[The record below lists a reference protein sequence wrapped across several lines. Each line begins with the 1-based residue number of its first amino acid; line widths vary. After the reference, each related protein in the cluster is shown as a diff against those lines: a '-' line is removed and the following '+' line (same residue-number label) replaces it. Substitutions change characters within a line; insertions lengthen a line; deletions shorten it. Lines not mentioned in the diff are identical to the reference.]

1 MAKNLNLSPSVIVP
15 TTKELEYERQM
26 VMIAPVPFGKGVFA
40 RQDIEKNTP
49 LLVYPGVVQSSKV
62 NAKNIT
68 YTWAFFRVTKDGY
81 IDKGYNISA
90 KGARFENYAAPRV
103 NEPPPNKP
111 SNLRVVWDLTRRPS
125 PAIVY
130 WTTQTISKGDQ
141 LFVCY
146 GGDFQ
151 RNYETTP
158 ECKKGQSIKYVS
170 NRYQS
175 IPTSTPVQG
184 DELKRRIREYY
195 TQTPP
200 RDRDRKRR
208 RGNRGNVG
216 NALTSSNSA
225 RSSNAAGSSNAARLS
240 NAARSSSNA
249 ARSSN
254 ARLGN
259 ARTTSR
265 TTQRSNLNST
275 NFRNERTSKRRATT
289 PTSNRIPNIP
299 QSMQPLT
306 GVSNGRAPN
315 TTAATARE
323 RWARLRRA
331 LVNAHVARQLVRP
344 IQWEARYDIIV
355 RMAAIM
361 RAILR
366 VHPSN
371 RNHVLHYTNRE
382 QTTSLSGGFT
392 LLVSREHF
400 GNNPDLTIRVKHTH
414 SGMFLSAQFLNN
426 STVLNR
432 LSFYSQDALMGIGMF
447 GRDINLSIQKTRGE
461 KLDHG
466 DMLGLIRPMF
476 SIIVPAIAS
485 VVLGPL
491 IHHLR
496 KGPDILKR
504 AQKDDTSYRPHK
516 PSEVFVTIRI

>member
-15 TTKELEYERQM
+15 TTKELDYERQM

-49 LLVYPGVVQSSKV
+49 LLVYPGVVQSSKA

-103 NEPPPNKP
+103 NEPPPDKI

-130 WTTQTISKGDQ
+130 WTTRNISKGDQ

-151 RNYETTP
+151 RNYETTS

-170 NRYQS
+170 NRYQP

-184 DELKRRIREYY
+184 DELKRRIQEYY

-216 NALTSSNSA
+216 NASRSSNSARSSNVAGSSNAARSSNSA
-225 RSSNAAGSSNAARLS
+225 RSSNATGSSNARP
-240 NAARSSSNA
+240 
-249 ARSSN
+249 
-254 ARLGN
+254 GN

-265 TTQRSNLNST
+265 TNQRSNLNST

-289 PTSNRIPNIP
+289 PTSNRSPNIP
-299 QSMQPLT
+299 QSLQSLT
-306 GVSNGRAPN
+306 GLSNGRAPN
-315 TTAATARE
+315 TTAPTARE

-344 IQWEARYDIIV
+344 LEWEARYDIIV
-355 RMAAIM
+355 RMTAIL

-371 RNHVLHYTNRE
+371 RNQFVDRE
-382 QTTSLSGGFT
+382 KTLPGGF
-392 LLVSREHF
+392 LLHVTYSAIAPPRIA
-400 GNNPDLTIRVKHTH
+400 IRVKHKRSGDFVRAEVRSDDMVLEHVSFH
-414 SGMFLSAQFLNN
+414 SQNI
-426 STVLNR
+426 
-432 LSFYSQDALMGIGMF
+432 LMAFGMF
-447 GRDINLSIQKTRGE
+447 GREISLSVQKLRGE
-461 KLDHG
+461 QLDHG
-466 DMLGLIRPMF
+466 DMLRAIRPMF
-476 SIIVPAIAS
+476 SIIVPAIAPI
-485 VVLGPL
+485 VRGPL

-496 KGPDILKR
+496 LGPGILKR
-504 AQKDDTSYRPHK
+504 AEQNATSH
-516 PSEVFVTIRI
+516 PSQNPGQVFAIIRI